1 MGYDGSHELAA
12 ALGKA
17 GEVAETAATIRSMI
31 PRQIRHACVT
41 VLVRGGEAPVV
52 FRCLREAGATNIVEQ
67 RASANWETG
76 RRRSRIDAWGEI
88 ENIVGAIQKLNETV
102 EDEDLAVWVS
112 PTVPLSW

>member
-41 VLVRGGEAPVV
+41 VLVRGGEVPIV
-52 FRCLREAGATNIVEQ
+52 FRCLREAGATNVVEQ